1 MKLNESNIKM
11 EIVLQ
16 ILLLII
22 GFVLLIKAADWLV
35 DGASSVASN
44 FKVSKLLI
52 GLTIVA
58 FGTGAPELAVSFS
71 SLINGSTDILVGN
84 VIGSNIIN
92 VLLLIGIAAVIRPIK
107 VKKDTVSKELPLL
120 LLISTALIVMLL
132 DVNLAEAM
140 INTFSRADA
149 IICLLFFS
157 IFLYYLITM
166 ARKNRRGKS
175 AKKEIEKPKYK
186 LGKSFFLVVIGLAGV
201 VCGSHLVVSSAS
213 FVAGAV
219 GISERI
225 ISLTVIA
232 LGTSLPELVTTITAA
247 KKGESDLLVGNIVGS
262 NIFNICIVLALP
274 VALTGNITPDHFE
287 TIDLVMLILSSFLL
301 CILARNNHDITRFE
315 GVLMLAIFTL
325 YYGFIIYGAVI

>member
-1 MKLNESNIKM
+1 M
-11 EIVLQ
+11 EIILQ
-16 ILLLII
+16 VALLII
-22 GFVLLIKAADWLV
+22 GFVLLIKGADWLV

-107 VKKDTVSKELPLL
+107 VQKDTVSKELPLL
-120 LLISTALIVMLL
+120 LLISTALIILLL
-132 DVNLAEAM
+132 DVNLAEAV

-149 IICLLFFS
+149 IICLLFFC
-157 IFLYYLITM
+157 IFLYYLFSL
-166 ARKNRRGKS
+166 ARKNKKE
-175 AKKEIEKPKYK
+175 AKKVEKPKYK
-186 LGKSFFLVVIGLAGV
+186 IGKSFLFVILGLVGVVGGSQLVVN
-201 VCGSHLVVSSAS
+201 SAS
-213 FVAGAV
+213 IIATTI

-225 ISLTVIA
+225 ISLTIIA
-232 LGTSLPELVTTITAA
+232 LGTSLPELVTTVMAA

-274 VALTGNITPDHFE
+274 VAFAGGITPNNFE
-287 TIDLVMLILSSFLL
+287 VIDLTMLVISSVLL
-301 CILARNNHDITRFE
+301 CFLARRDHKITRTDGF
-315 GVLMLAIFTL
+315 LMLSIFLL
-325 YYGFIIYGAVI
+325 YYGFIIYGAFA

>member
-1 MKLNESNIKM
+1 M
-11 EIVLQ
+11 EIILQ
-16 ILLLII
+16 IFILII
-22 GFVLLIKAADWLV
+22 GFILLIKGADWLV

-71 SLINGSTDILVGN
+71 SLINGSTDILIGN

-120 LLISTALIVMLL
+120 LLISTALIVLIL
-132 DVNLAEAM
+132 DVNLSGAM
-140 INTFSRADA
+140 MNTFSRADA
-149 IICLLFFS
+149 IICLLFFA
-157 IFLYYLITM
+157 IFLYYLISL
-166 ARKNRRGKS
+166 ARKN
-175 AKKEIEKPKYK
+175 KKEAKEVEKPQYK
-186 LGKSFFLVVIGLAGV
+186 LGKSFLFVFLGLIGVVGGSELVVN
-201 VCGSHLVVSSAS
+201 SAS
-213 FVAGAV
+213 TIATTI

-274 VALTGNITPDHFE
+274 VVFTGGITPNNFQS
-287 TIDLVMLILSSFLL
+287 IDLIMLIFSSILVCL
-301 CILARNNHDITRFE
+301 LARHNHKITRFD
-315 GVLMLAIFTL
+315 GALMLIIFTA
-325 YYGFIIYGAVI
+325 YYGFLIYGAFA

>member
-1 MKLNESNIKM
+1 M
-11 EIVLQ
+11 EITLQVL
-16 ILLLII
+16 ILII
-22 GFVLLIKAADWLV
+22 GFVFLIKGADWLV

-71 SLINGSTDILVGN
+71 SLINGSTDILIGN

-120 LLISTALIVMLL
+120 LLISTALIVLLL
-132 DVNLAEAM
+132 DVNLADAV
-140 INTFSRADA
+140 INSFSRADA
-149 IICLLFFS
+149 IICLLFFA
-157 IFLYYLITM
+157 IFLYYLIAM
-166 ARKNRRGKS
+166 AHKNRRGKS
-175 AKKEIEKPKYK
+175 AKTEVEKPQYK
-186 LGKSFFLVVIGLAGV
+186 LGKSFLFVILGLIGVVGGSELVVE
-201 VCGSHLVVSSAS
+201 SAS
-213 FVAGAV
+213 TIAGAI

-225 ISLTVIA
+225 ISLSVIA
-232 LGTSLPELVTTITAA
+232 FGTSLPELVTTISAA

-274 VALTGNITPDHFE
+274 VAIAGSITPNGFQI
-287 TIDLVMLILSSFLL
+287 IDLVMLIFSSILICL
-301 CILARNNHDITRFE
+301 LARHNHKITRFD
-315 GVLMLAIFTL
+315 GALMLIIFAT
-325 YYGFIIYGAVI
+325 YYGFLIYGAFA

>member
-1 MKLNESNIKM
+1 M
-11 EIVLQ
+11 EIPLQ
-16 ILLLII
+16 ILLLVI
-22 GFVLLIKAADWLV
+22 GFVLLIKGADWLV

-120 LLISTALIVMLL
+120 LLISTALIVLLL
-132 DVNLAEAM
+132 DVNLNGAIM
-140 INTFSRADA
+140 NTFSRADA
-149 IICLLFFS
+149 IICLLFFG
-157 IFLYYLITM
+157 IFLYYIIAM

-175 AKKEIEKPKYK
+175 AKQDVEPPKYK
-186 LGKSFFLVVIGLAGV
+186 LGKSFLFVILGLVGV
-201 VCGSHLVVSSAS
+201 VGGSQLVVSSAS
-213 FVAGAV
+213 SIATIV

-225 ISLTVIA
+225 ISLTIIA

-274 VALTGNITPDHFE
+274 VVFAGSITPNNFQA
-287 TIDLVMLILSSFLL
+287 IDLVMLILSSIVI
-301 CILARNNHDITRFE
+301 CILARCNHKITRFD
-315 GVLMLAIFTL
+315 GILMLIIFTA
-325 YYGFIIYGAVI
+325 YYGYLTYGAFA

>member
-1 MKLNESNIKM
+1 M

-16 ILLLII
+16 IALLIV
-22 GFVLLIKAADWLV
+22 GFALLIKGADWLV

-44 FKVSKLLI
+44 FKVSKLLV

-92 VLLLIGIAAVIRPIK
+92 VLLLIGIAAVIHPIK
-107 VKKDTVSKELPLL
+107 VQKDTVSKELPLL
-120 LLISTALIVMLL
+120 LLISTALITLLL
-132 DVNLAEAM
+132 DVNLAEAV

-157 IFLYYLITM
+157 IFLYYLFSL
-166 ARKNRRGKS
+166 AHKNKKE
-175 AKKEIEKPKYK
+175 AKKVDKPKYK
-186 LGKSFFLVVIGLAGV
+186 LGKSFLFVVLGLIGVIGGSQLVVN
-201 VCGSHLVVSSAS
+201 SAS
-213 FVAGAV
+213 TIATSI

-225 ISLTVIA
+225 ISLTIIA
-232 LGTSLPELVTTITAA
+232 LGTSLPELVTTVMAA

-274 VALTGNITPDHFE
+274 VAFAGGITPNNFE
-287 TIDLVMLILSSFLL
+287 IIDLAMLIISSILL
-301 CILARNNHDITRFE
+301 CFLARRDHKITRTD
-315 GVLMLAIFTL
+315 GILMLSIFLL
-325 YYGFIIYGAVI
+325 YYGFIIYGAFA

>member
-1 MKLNESNIKM
+1 M
-11 EIVLQ
+11 EIALQ

-22 GFVLLIKAADWLV
+22 GFGLLIKGADWLV

-92 VLLLIGIAAVIRPIK
+92 VLLLIGVAAVIRPIR

-120 LLISTALIVMLL
+120 LLISTALIVLLL
-132 DVNLAEAM
+132 DANLAEAV

-157 IFLYYLITM
+157 IFLYYLIAM
-166 ARKNRRGKS
+166 ARKNRRGKN
-175 AKKEIEKPKYK
+175 AKKEVEKPKYK
-186 LGKSFFLVVIGLAGV
+186 LGKSFLFVLLGLIGV
-201 VCGSHLVVSSAS
+201 VGGSQLVVSSAS
-213 FVAGAV
+213 FVAGAM

-225 ISLTVIA
+225 ISLTIIA

-274 VALTGNITPDHFE
+274 IAIAGGIRPDNFE
-287 TIDLVMLILSSFLL
+287 VIDLVMLIVSSLLL
-301 CILARNNHDITRFE
+301 CILARYNHKITRME
-315 GVLMLAIFTL
+315 GVLMLVIFAL
-325 YYGFIIYGAVI
+325 YYGFIVYGAFV

>member
-1 MKLNESNIKM
+1 M
-11 EIVLQ
+11 EILFQ
-16 ILLLII
+16 TLLLII
-22 GFVLLIKAADWLV
+22 GFVLLIKGADWLV

-44 FKVSKLLI
+44 FKISKLLI

-71 SLINGSTDILVGN
+71 SLINGNTDIIIGN
-84 VIGSNIIN
+84 VVGSNIIN
-92 VLLLIGIAAVIRPIK
+92 VLLLIGIAAVIHPIK

-120 LLISTALIVMLL
+120 LLISTALIVLLL
-132 DVNLAEAM
+132 DVNLAEAV

-149 IICLLFFS
+149 IICLLFFG
-157 IFLYYLITM
+157 IFLYYLIAM

-175 AKKEIEKPKYK
+175 AKKEVEKPKYK
-186 LGKSFFLVVIGLAGV
+186 LGKSFFFVILGLVGVIG
-201 VCGSHLVVSSAS
+201 GSELVVSSAS
-213 FVAGAV
+213 FIAGSI

-247 KKGESDLLVGNIVGS
+247 RKGESDLLVGNIVGS

-274 VALTGNITPDHFE
+274 VAFAGAITPNNFQ
-287 TIDLVMLILSSFLL
+287 IVDLVMLIFSSLLL
-301 CILARNNHDITRFE
+301 CLLARHNHKITRTD
-315 GVLMLAIFTL
+315 GILMLAIFTI
-325 YYGFIIYGAVI
+325 YYGYIIYGAFA

>member
-1 MKLNESNIKM
+1 M
-11 EIVLQ
+11 EIILQ
-16 ILLLII
+16 VALLII
-22 GFVLLIKAADWLV
+22 GFILLIKGADWLV

-107 VKKDTVSKELPLL
+107 VQKDTVSKELPLL
-120 LLISTALIVMLL
+120 LLISTALIILLL
-132 DVNLAEAM
+132 DVNLAEAV

-149 IICLLFFS
+149 IICLLFFC
-157 IFLYYLITM
+157 IFLYYLFSL
-166 ARKNRRGKS
+166 ARKNKKE
-175 AKKEIEKPKYK
+175 AKKVEKPKYK
-186 LGKSFFLVVIGLAGV
+186 IGKSFLFVILGLVGVVGGSQLVVN
-201 VCGSHLVVSSAS
+201 SAS
-213 FVAGAV
+213 TIATTI

-225 ISLTVIA
+225 ISLTIIA
-232 LGTSLPELVTTITAA
+232 LGTSLPELVTTVMAA

-274 VALTGNITPDHFE
+274 VAFAGGITPNNFE
-287 TIDLVMLILSSFLL
+287 VIDLTMLVISSVLL
-301 CILARNNHDITRFE
+301 CFLARRDHKITRTDGF
-315 GVLMLAIFTL
+315 LMLSIFLL
-325 YYGFIIYGAVI
+325 YYGFIIYGAFA

>member
-1 MKLNESNIKM
+1 M
-11 EIVLQ
+11 EIALQ
-16 ILLLII
+16 ILILII
-22 GFVLLIKAADWLV
+22 GFILLIKGADWLV

-92 VLLLIGIAAVIRPIK
+92 VLLLIGIAAVIHPIR

-120 LLISTALIVMLL
+120 LLISTALIVLLL
-132 DVNLAEAM
+132 DVNLAEAI

-149 IICLLFFS
+149 IICLLFFC
-157 IFLYYLITM
+157 IFLYYLIAM

-175 AKKEIEKPKYK
+175 AKKEVEKPKYK
-186 LGKSFFLVVIGLAGV
+186 LGKSFLFVILGLIGVVGGSELVVN
-201 VCGSHLVVSSAS
+201 SAS
-213 FVAGAV
+213 FIAGAI

-225 ISLTVIA
+225 ISLSVIA
-232 LGTSLPELVTTITAA
+232 FGTSLPELVTTVAAA

-274 VALTGNITPDHFE
+274 VAIAGGIKPDNFQ
-287 TIDLVMLILSSFLL
+287 TIDLVALLISSLIL
-301 CILARNNHDITRFE
+301 CIIARNNHKITRLE
-315 GVLMLAIFTL
+315 GIFMLVIFTL
-325 YYGFIIYGAVI
+325 YYGFIIYGAFV

>member
-1 MKLNESNIKM
+1 M
-11 EIVLQ
+11 EIILQ
-16 ILLLII
+16 VALLII
-22 GFVLLIKAADWLV
+22 GFIFLIKGADWLV

-107 VKKDTVSKELPLL
+107 VQKDTVSKELPLL
-120 LLISTALIVMLL
+120 LLISTALIILLL
-132 DVNLAEAM
+132 DVNLAEAV

-149 IICLLFFS
+149 IICLLFFC
-157 IFLYYLITM
+157 IFLYYLFSL
-166 ARKNRRGKS
+166 ARKNKKE
-175 AKKEIEKPKYK
+175 AKKVEKPKYK
-186 LGKSFFLVVIGLAGV
+186 IGKSFLFVILGLVGVVGGSQLVVN
-201 VCGSHLVVSSAS
+201 SAS
-213 FVAGAV
+213 IIATTI

-225 ISLTVIA
+225 ISLTIIA
-232 LGTSLPELVTTITAA
+232 LGTSLPELVTTVMAA

-274 VALTGNITPDHFE
+274 VAFAGGITPNNFE
-287 TIDLVMLILSSFLL
+287 VIDLTMLVISSVLL
-301 CILARNNHDITRFE
+301 CFLARRDHKISRTDGF
-315 GVLMLAIFTL
+315 LMLAIFLL
-325 YYGFIIYGAVI
+325 YYGFIIYGAFA